1 MNHVMYQ
8 TKLLNKAIKHS
19 NEYNHYIRTREKLKE
34 FPELYSKA
42 NEFRKRSLLIQL
54 GAEYNTMDDI
64 NVLYSE
70 YADVIANPLVT
81 DFIIAEQ
88 RIIKMMQRVDNIIFD
103 GIDLDTSIMED

>member
-1 MNHVMYQ
+1 MHNVMYQ
-8 TKLLNKAIKHS
+8 TKLLNKAIRHS

-34 FPELYSKA
+34 HPDLYSKTC
-42 NEFRKRSLLIQL
+42 EFRKRSLYTQL
-54 GAEYNTMDDI
+54 GAEYNTVDDM
-64 NVLYSE
+64 NVLYNE

-88 RIIKMMQRVDNIIFD
+88 RIVKMMQRVDHIIFE